1 MFVTSGDGAA
11 FFIGGIFG
19 PGAITGAGVE
29 DQLSGA
35 SEVVLLAFDAREHH
49 VAAGRVGMLEHAVPA
64 RAVTDRPGGLQLF
77 TTVAVDQTGQIAFV
91 LGFFE
96 WIED

>member
-64 RAVTDRPGGLQLF
+64 RAVTDRPGGFCRNQ
-77 TTVAVDQTGQIAFV
+77 QEEKK
-91 LGFFE
+91 FFFFFLNSNFFF
-96 WIED
+96 